1 MTTPQKDQKALDAL
15 TKARATLLLD
25 QPFFG
30 TLAMRLKLIEDRSIG
45 TLATNGQLVK
55 YNPDFIN
62 SLPQKIVQSALAHE
76 VFHCV
81 LDHVGTTGR
90 NVGLNPEKWNWAVDY
105 VVNDM
110 LVQAGME
117 LGEGW
122 LHDVQYR
129 GKTAEQIYSMIPN
142 PPPQQQ
148 GGGGGAPSK
157 GNPGPLDQLQAGS
170 PDPAIQQMQAAEWK
184 IAATQAANA
193 AKAVGKLH
201 ESMEAFVDKLNK
213 NKVDWREQLRRFIQ
227 TSAKNDYSWSRF
239 NRKMQAAGHYLP
251 GLHSEEAGEIYVA
264 SDESGSIS
272 DKIRAAFGAE
282 VQAIKE
288 DLRPSKLTL
297 AHFAVD
303 VGKVEEFGPD
313 DHFEMKTFCSGGTD
327 FRPVSEHASN
337 LATPP
342 LCMVYLTDLYGPF
355 PDVPPPFPV
364 LWVSI
369 SGEDLKAPYGE
380 TIHIN
385 VDEV

>member
-1 MTTPQKDQKALDAL
+1 MTQPDKKALDAL
-15 TKARATLLLD
+15 TKARTVLLID

-30 TLAMRLKLIEDRSIG
+30 TLAMRLKLIEDGSTP
-45 TLATNGQLVK
+45 TLATEGTHVV
-55 YNPDFIN
+55 YNPAFIN
-62 SLPQKIVQSALAHE
+62 SLPQEHVQSALAHE

-81 LDHVGTTGR
+81 LDHVGASGR
-90 NVGLNPEKWNWAVDY
+90 GINLNPEKWNWAADY

-110 LVQAGME
+110 LVQAGMK

-142 PPPQQQ
+142 PP
-148 GGGGGAPSK
+148 GGGGAPGK

-170 PDPAIQQMQAAEWK
+170 PDPAMQQMQATEWK

-201 ESMEAFVDKLNK
+201 ESMEAFVDKLNQ
-213 NKVDWREQLRRFIQ
+213 NKVDWREVLRRFIQ
-227 TSAKNDYSWSRF
+227 TAAKNDYSWARL

-251 GLHSEEAGEIYVA
+251 GLYSEEMGEIFIA

-272 DKIRAAFGAE
+272 DEIRAAFGAE
-282 VQAIKE
+282 VNAIKE
-288 DLRPSKLTL
+288 DLRPSKMTL
-297 AHFAVD
+297 AHFAVE
-303 VGKVEEFGPD
+303 VGKIEEFGPD
-313 DHFEMKTFCSGGTD
+313 DHFDMKTFCGGGTD
-327 FRPVSEHASN
+327 FRPVMAHAES

-342 LCMVYLTDLYGPF
+342 VAMVYLTDLYGPF
-355 PDVPPPFPV
+355 PDVPPNFPV

-369 SGEDLKAPYGE
+369 SGEDLKAPFGE
-380 TIHIN
+380 TIHI
-385 VDEV
+385 DLGA